1 MAAST
6 QTQTMVEV
14 EAKENSDSRG
24 DAAGGGTLPTTA
36 SWIQPTFAGAAS
48 GSLGGGHKQQQQQ
61 QRLSS
66 WMPGKL
72 SECGQWLEVREKQK
86 LRLVLGCRD
95 RLSAIWSRERLC
107 SLRLA
112 GVLSRCK
119 D

>member
-14 EAKENSDSRG
+14 EPKENSDSRG
-24 DAAGGGTLPTTA
+24 DAAGGGTLSKTA
-36 SWIQPTFAGAAS
+36 SWIQPTSSGAVA

-72 SECGQWLEVREKQK
+72 SECGQWLEVGSQDSDEAKMRVVNQM
-86 LRLVLGCRD
+86 
-95 RLSAIWSRERLC
+95 LSAVRNACE
-107 SLRLA
+107 
-112 GVLSRCK
+112 G
-119 D
+119 